1 MHRGMLECFLVSLKL
16 GLTSF
21 GGPLAHLGYFREA
34 YVERG
39 KWLSEERYAELLA
52 VTQFLPGPA
61 SSQLGAAIGYE
72 RAGWL
77 GGFAAWLGFTLPSA
91 LVMMAF
97 AVGMGSIQEW
107 CGTGWLH
114 GLKLAAIAVVAV
126 ALLGMRKGLCPR
138 WPEMILA
145 VLALVVL
152 MLAPVAWVQPM
163 VILVGGM
170 IGVFVFHREEAARED
185 ALKAEHPAV
194 GGSRGGGGGSA
205 GLPMGGLIV
214 ACLLVMAMLAL
225 PFVFPGQR
233 DAQATGGLLRAGA
246 LVFGGGHVVLPLLE
260 ASTVDTGLMA
270 KDTFLGGYGAAQAV
284 PGPLFTFG
292 AFLGASMELF
302 GNAWLGGALG
312 TMAIFLPGMVLLAGA
327 LPVWNRLKHFSWAR
341 AGVRGANA
349 TVVGLL
355 AAALLGML
363 AGGSVGGLFDGAA
376 ILLLALA
383 IYFKWLPVWAIVL
396 IAAVGG
402 GLIV

>member
-1 MHRGMLECFLVSLKL
+1 MQRGMLECFLVSMKL

-21 GGPLAHLGYFREA
+21 GGPVAHLGYFRET

-39 KWLSEERYAELLA
+39 KWLSEKRFAELLA
-52 VTQFLPGPA
+52 LTQFLPGPA

-91 LVMMAF
+91 LVMIAF
-97 AVGMGSIQEW
+97 AVGMGNIQDW
-107 CGTGWLH
+107 FGVGYLH

-138 WPEMILA
+138 WPELILA
-145 VLALVVL
+145 VVALTVL
-152 MLAPVAWVQPM
+152 RILPELWMQPL
-163 VILVGGM
+163 VILMGAL
-170 IGVFVFHREEAARED
+170 IGAMVFHKEEAKSEVEQSTTAQQVKMTRSPLRGLVITSLLLL
-185 ALKAEHPAV
+185 AMIVVPIMV
-194 GGSRGGGGGSA
+194 QGG
-205 GLPMGGLIV
+205 
-214 ACLLVMAMLAL
+214 
-225 PFVFPGQR
+225 R
-233 DAQATGGLLRAGA
+233 DAQVTSGLFRAGA

-260 ASTVDTGLMA
+260 SSTVDTGMVT
-270 KDTFLGGYGAAQAV
+270 KDIFLAGYGAAQAV

-292 AFLGASMELF
+292 GFLGASMELF
-302 GNAWLGGALG
+302 GNAWLGGLVG
-312 TMAIFLPGMVLLAGA
+312 IIVIFLPGMVLLAGG
-327 LPVWNRLKHFSWAR
+327 LPVWDKLKHYAWAR

-363 AGGSVGGLFDGAA
+363 TSANVGGLLDGMC

-383 IYFKWLPVWAIVL
+383 IYFKWLPVWLLVVV
-396 IAAVGG
+396 AAVLGG
-402 GLIV
+402 FLV